1 MDIIEKIDEA
11 VSKPSFEEFFL
22 NKKNKR
28 NLNKEFLSYYEEIA
42 VERGQEFLDDDR
54 YYSEEEQEE
63 MEIDPVEA
71 YENFAHA
78 DGFSVYYE
86 AAELVI
92 DNNKRKYNSNK
103 NDKDDE
109 DKQIALFE
117 FLGYRASFR

>member
-1 MDIIEKIDEA
+1 MDILDKIDEA
-11 VSKPSFEEFFL
+11 VNKPSFEEFFL

-28 NLNKEFLSYYEEIA
+28 KLNKEFLSYYEEIA
-42 VERGQEFLDDDR
+42 MEKGQEYLEDER
-54 YYSEEEQEE
+54 YYSQEEIEE
-63 MEIDPVEA
+63 METDPVEA

-78 DGFSVYYE
+78 DGYGAYYE

-109 DKQIALFE
+109 DKQMDLFE
-117 FLGYRASFR
+117 FLGYKASFR